1 MAGGGTPGI
10 EAIDSA
16 ATWAAETS
24 NVFKRKRTSFFLSF
38 TEFRSDERVDDG
50 TSHGNL
56 RSDLGLGLDI
66 SLARVRTA
74 SAFSE
79 KIRNFSLY
87 KFTILS
93 EKYP

>member
-16 ATWAAETS
+16 ATWAAETKCLKK
-24 NVFKRKRTSFFLSF
+24 NELLSF
-38 TEFRSDERVDDG
+38 TEFRSDERVDNG

-56 RSDLGLGLDI
+56 RSDLRLNLDLP
-66 SLARVRTA
+66 LARVRTA

-79 KIRNFSLY
+79 KICNFPL
-87 KFTILS
+87 
-93 EKYP
+93 